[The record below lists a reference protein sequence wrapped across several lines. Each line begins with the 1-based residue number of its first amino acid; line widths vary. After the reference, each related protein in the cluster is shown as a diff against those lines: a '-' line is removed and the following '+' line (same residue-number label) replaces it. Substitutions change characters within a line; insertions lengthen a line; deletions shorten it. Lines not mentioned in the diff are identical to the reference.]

1 MNKSLQK
8 IKNSTAALDPA
19 MELAKEEADDKFE
32 NFEKIAVNMNG
43 ELGAKKQPVPSKP
56 KWSLDESL
64 FDKSISLNEG
74 ESLSDREDI
83 QNEIH
88 RYDLLAPRYDKQSI
102 IDELINDGY
111 SYEEAEYIA
120 NHTTN
125 LDESLGVSSSVE
137 LAARKDVTDYFQ
149 KMLYDQFLENPP
161 QAQELDIEI
170 NSYDAEW
177 SPQEFDSASEKK
189 FNKVNSLID
198 QLSIALSDMYFDDSL
213 LESLK
218 EDFVP
223 KYFYRVMKYLYNNDY
238 EGCDEIE
245 LEELLMNSP
254 QFHNMS
260 EKTAEAYVEEYL
272 TYYRDPKEFRK
283 LKVDESLNESLSFI
297 NNIDKDLLS
306 QASIDPE
313 DCKELITSNVAKC
326 SKSAIHNLIKLL
338 SDGKSATLHLGNFS
352 IGDDDISDAI
362 SHVWVESDGKIY
374 QTRVPSNKVKLHSV
388 KEIEFTPDD
397 ISNIKSILES
407 NLKGN

>member
-102 IDELINDGY
+102 IDELMNDGY

-125 LDESLGVSSSVE
+125 LE
-137 LAARKDVTDYFQ
+137 
-149 KMLYDQFLENPP
+149 
-161 QAQELDIEI
+161 
-170 NSYDAEW
+170 
-177 SPQEFDSASEKK
+177 
-189 FNKVNSLID
+189 
-198 QLSIALSDMYFDDSL
+198 
-213 LESLK
+213 ESLK

-297 NNIDKDLLS
+297 NNIDNDLLS

-313 DCKELITSNVAKC
+313 DCKELITSNVVKC

-338 SDGKSATLHLGNFS
+338 NDGKSATLHLGNFS

-397 ISNIKSILES
+397 ISNVKSILES